1 MHRKHIPPALQPD
14 LKFRY
19 ERTDESVESLAKCA
33 GMAAATFR
41 LRAKE
46 YDWTPLNV
54 DRRGRRQMV
63 HARDYEPPVITEQQF
78 EAARASI
85 PDNGAPAGDVEIAQR
100 IRRAVEHELAAIEFA
115 RKDID
120 PSKRTQTESI
130 TRILAG
136 LTRALQEARRIE
148 DTAVPPA
155 ARDHDDFP
163 REFSELRRALAARLD
178 ALVAEQE
185 EEAARGDQ

>member
-1 MHRKHIPPALQPD
+1 MNRKQIPLALQPD

-19 ERTDESVESLAKCA
+19 ECTDESVESLAKCA
-33 GMAAATFR
+33 GMAPQTFR
-41 LRAKE
+41 QRAKE
-46 YDWTPLNV
+46 LGWKAQNV

-63 HARDYEPPVITEQQF
+63 MARDYEPPVITEQQF
-78 EAARASI
+78 EEARLKLPI
-85 PDNGAPAGDVEIAQR
+85 DGEPADDIALARR
-100 IRRAVEHELAAIEFA
+100 IRRAVEHELAAIEIA
-115 RKDID
+115 RKDIA
-120 PSKRTQTESI
+120 PAQRTQTESI

-148 DTAVPPA
+148 DTAVSPTA
-155 ARDHDDFP
+155 KDHDDFP

-185 EEAARGDQ
+185 EEDAGKSG